1 METPILTDALSFGNE
16 MLSSAIVL
24 TAFSLLAYLFIHNIL
39 SPVARAFCA
48 LIACVVVVYA
58 GDVGLYNVQTL
69 PGATF
74 WLKFQWIGIAF
85 VPAAYLH
92 FSDALLRTTNS
103 ISRWRRSSVEVSYL
117 LSAAF
122 LYLAMTT
129 DIVVREGLFTPGAT
143 RLTAGPIFGLFA
155 AYYFLTVAAG
165 AWNIQRARGRC
176 LTPVLRRRMGYL
188 ALSFVAPGLGVFP
201 YLLLAGMPR
210 HLSLNVFL
218 VLLGAGNLGVA
229 MMITIM
235 AYSVAFFGVL
245 TPDRVVRHNFMH
257 YLLRGPFVGICV
269 IVTALLIPKVGQI
282 LGLSR
287 DTVLVLAVVGVVV
300 VLQVLIDAAK
310 PFIDRV
316 IYRRD
321 REEVA
326 WIQQLDRHLL
336 TSTDLNQLLENV
348 LVTLCE
354 LLRTKSGFVA
364 VVVDESTYLEA
375 SCGLSARR
383 AEELVTPDLLT
394 DIVGADASDRV
405 SLGRFEFV
413 AQDGFWL
420 LTLNSRADIQVGV
433 LGLAAPSSRPAMS
446 DDELAALGR
455 LMAQAAQALEDRH
468 LQQGVFGALA
478 TIMPQLETVQR
489 WRGEMQYAGA
499 PANTM
504 ATNSDLNGPDFHR
517 MVKDALSH
525 YWGGPKLSDSP
536 LVSLKTVQVALAENG
551 GSPTRALRAVL
562 GQAITA
568 LKPDGQRSMTGAEW
582 VLYNILELKFIEGHR
597 TRDVA
602 SRLAMSESDLYRKQ
616 RIAVEEVAR
625 VLAEMERNPQSPDR
639 DEAA

>member
-1 METPILTDALSFGNE
+1 MSILTDALSFGNE
-16 MLSSAIVL
+16 ILSSAIVL
-24 TAFSLLAYLFIHNIL
+24 TAFSLLAYLLIHNIL

-48 LIACVVVVYA
+48 LIAGVVVVYA

-69 PGATF
+69 TGATF

-103 ISRWRRSSVEVSYL
+103 ISRWRHRAVQISYL
-117 LSAAF
+117 LSAIF
-122 LYLAMTT
+122 LYLAVTT
-129 DIVVREGLFTPGAT
+129 EIVVREGMYAPRAT
-143 RLTAGPIFGLFA
+143 RLTAGPLFGLFA

-165 AWNIQRARGRC
+165 AWNIQQARNRC
-176 LTPVLRRRMGYL
+176 LTPALRRRMGYL

-201 YLLLAGMPR
+201 YLLVAGMPR

-235 AYSVAFFGVL
+235 AYSVAFFGVF
-245 TPDRVVRHNFMH
+245 TPDRVVRHSFVH

-269 IVTALLIPKVGQI
+269 IVSTLLIPKVGQI

-300 VLQVLIDAAK
+300 VLQVLIDAAM

-336 TSTDLNQLLENV
+336 TSTDLNQLLENI
-348 LVTLCE
+348 LVTVCE
-354 LLRTKSGFVA
+354 LLRIKSGFAA
-364 VVVDESTYLEA
+364 VVVDENTFLEA
-375 SCGLSARR
+375 SCGLSSRR
-383 AEELVTPDLLT
+383 AEELVTADLPA
-394 DIVGADASDRV
+394 DIATADESSRV
-405 SLGRFEFV
+405 SLGQFDFV
-413 AQDGFWL
+413 IKSGFWL
-420 LTLNSRADIQVGV
+420 LTLNNKAGIQVGV
-433 LGLAAPSSRPAMS
+433 LGLAAPLSRPVMS
-446 DDELAALGR
+446 DDELAAFGR
-455 LMAQAAQALEDRH
+455 LVTQAAQALEDRH

-489 WRGEMQYAGA
+489 WRGQLQYAGA
-499 PANTM
+499 PASTM
-504 ATNSDLNGPDFHR
+504 AVNGDLDGPGFQR

-536 LVSLKTVQVALAENG
+536 LLSLRTVQTALAENG

-582 VLYNILELKFIEGHR
+582 LLYNILELKFIEGHR

-625 VLAEMERNPQSPDR
+625 VLAEMERNPQSPDG